1 MERNWIAFAV
11 AGVALAGAGP
21 AMAQD
26 PEEQEG
32 VYVGGGVGDFSV
44 EIDEFDSDDIDFD
57 DSDTVYKLFVGYRFN
72 QFFGAQFDY
81 YDLGTTN
88 SPINTVQN
96 LEVDTGGYG
105 VRLEGTLPLAF
116 FELFATAGLMYS
128 DVEASIGGQEVYDNT
143 DSDPVYS
150 VGAGFEIAERVVLR
164 LEYEIIDIDT
174 FDDTEAIWFTAAW
187 RL

>member
-1 MERNWIAFAV
+1 MEKNRFAIAV
-11 AGVALAGAGP
+11 AIVALAGTGP

-44 EIDEFDSDDIDFD
+44 EIDEFDSDDINFD

-72 QFFGAQFDY
+72 QFFGAQGDF
-81 YDLGTTN
+81 YDLG
-88 SPINTVQN
+88 SSDSRVGAQN
-96 LEVDTGGYG
+96 LDIATGGYAL
-105 VRLEGTLPLAF
+105 RLEGTLPLAF
-116 FELFATAGLMYS
+116 FELFATAGLFYS
-128 DVEASIGGQEVYDNT
+128 DVEATLGSTEIFDES